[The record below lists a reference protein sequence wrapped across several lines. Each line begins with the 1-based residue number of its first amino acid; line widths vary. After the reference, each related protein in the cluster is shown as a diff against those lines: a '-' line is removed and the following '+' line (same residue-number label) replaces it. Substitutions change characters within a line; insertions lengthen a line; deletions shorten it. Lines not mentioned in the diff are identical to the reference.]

1 MQLNDKK
8 NQQKEKPTM
17 ARNTLQTA
25 DYDFNVER
33 QPLLLPNG
41 SKSRVFAHVRTDTN
55 EELGYGTEQY
65 GFVQNAD
72 LIDLADEAFESR
84 GMTPTN
90 RRIVVTGRGEKL
102 YGQYDFL
109 DETAQATRREDRV
122 KGMEMGMRLTLQNSF
137 DRSLRVS
144 IALGMVRLVCTNGMT
159 SMEKEFGVTR
169 KHSTQVELGF
179 IGDAI
184 DKARGGFAQA
194 AQGFSVLGDIDITQ
208 EQGRNVLDQLNKAK
222 VLSNV
227 VRDGIVKIWDNP
239 THKEDEARNLWNL
252 YNATTQ
258 HLTHA
263 VNDDRFEYSNTV
275 SNNVLRRL
283 RGAAV
288 SPAKLN
294 RLVTSVPKDVV
305 VTESDVALN

>member
-1 MQLNDKK
+1 
-8 NQQKEKPTM
+8 
-17 ARNTLQTA
+17 
-25 DYDFNVER
+25 
-33 QPLLLPNG
+33 
-41 SKSRVFAHVRTDTN
+41 
-55 EELGYGTEQY
+55 
-65 GFVQNAD
+65 
-72 LIDLADEAFESR
+72 
-84 GMTPTN
+84 
-90 RRIVVTGRGEKL
+90 
-102 YGQYDFL
+102 
-109 DETAQATRREDRV
+109 
-122 KGMEMGMRLTLQNSF
+122 MRLTLQNSF

-184 DKARGGFAQA
+184 DKARGGFSKA
-194 AQGFSVLGDIDITQ
+194 AQSFSVLGDIDITQ

-239 THKEDEARNLWNL
+239 THAEDEARNLWTL

-263 VNDDRFEYSNTV
+263 VNEDRFEYSNTV

-283 RGAAV
+283 RGAA
-288 SPAKLN
+288 SYPDKLAKL
-294 RLVTSVPKDVV
+294 VTAVPTDVIK
-305 VTESDVALN
+305 NN